1 MSREDTV
8 ATHPIL
14 ILCPQCGATNRVPRE
29 KLRAGTQPACGKC
42 KSALPT
48 SAKPFELTDDN
59 FAAHVDSSPVPVLI
73 DAWAPW
79 CGPCRVIAPLID
91 DLAKSLAGEVLV
103 AKLNVD
109 ESPRTAG
116 RFQFRSIPT
125 LLVLQNGREVH
136 RIVGVHP
143 KPLILQ
149 RLDQALEAAA
159 AEAAKPQP
167 QRAARGGHG

>member
-1 MSREDTV
+1 MNSADGG
-8 ATHPIL
+8 ASQPIL
-14 ILCPQCGATNRVPRE
+14 IPCPQCGATNRVPRE
-29 KLRAGTQPACGKC
+29 KLRAGTPPACGKC
-42 KSALPT
+42 KTSLPT
-48 SAKPFELTDDN
+48 AAKPFVLTDEN
-59 FAAHVDSSPVPVLI
+59 FAAIVDTSPVPVLI

-91 DLAKSLAGEVLV
+91 ALATDFAGDVLV

-109 ESPRTAG
+109 EHPHTAA
-116 RFQFRSIPT
+116 RFDFRSIPT

-143 KPLILQ
+143 KPVILR

-159 AEAAKPQP
+159 HLAATDAP
-167 QRAARGGHG
+167 QRVARA